1 MRSLAIAVALL
12 SGSAVAQEPRASVGV
27 LTCTL
32 MKEATAPPG
41 EMSCGFKPT
50 RLGKEE
56 KFTGSVR
63 GIPHADR
70 AKVVLVWAVL
80 GPAEGNVSGA
90 MLAQRYMREQNP
102 SADPPTW
109 RGESHPEITLQ
120 FETNNA
126 ANPDASITE
135 IELKLAGTAA

>member
-1 MRSLAIAVALL
+1 MRSLVIAVAFL
-12 SGSAVAQEPRASVGV
+12 SGSAVAQQPRASVGV

-32 MKEATAPPG
+32 IKEATARPG

-56 KFTGSVR
+56 KFIGSVR
-63 GIPHADR
+63 GISHADR

-80 GPAEGNVSGA
+80 GPARGDVSGA
-90 MLAQRYMREQNP
+90 MLAQRYVRAQNP
-102 SADPPTW
+102 SAEPPTW

-120 FETNNA
+120 FETNHA
-126 ANPDASITE
+126 GNPDAPITE
-135 IELKLAGTAA
+135 IELKLMRTAA